1 MADEEFVI
9 EAESV
14 SKRFGHIWAVREL
27 TLQIPRNRIFCLLGP
42 SGSGKTTTIRMMLGV
57 YRPDS
62 GTLTVWGKP
71 TKDIKQALHHRIG
84 YLPQFFVLHP
94 TLTIEE
100 NLNFVGMLYG
110 LGLGQ
115 RRRRIRELLEWLE
128 LWPYRH
134 KLANRISGGMRRRL
148 SLAAAL
154 IHEPELLFLDE
165 PTAGIDPILRAK
177 LWKEFRRLNQMGTTL
192 VVTTQYVVEAEYGDY
207 VAILSAGELAALG
220 TPRELRKRALGGDT
234 IEVHTTGHTG
244 FTADLMQAL
253 AACPHV
259 VKVASP
265 GFDLLRV
272 TVTDSATALPGIV
285 ACLQQHG
292 VEIQTIASIIP
303 SFDDAFVQL
312 VEQYRAAR

>member
-1 MADEEFVI
+1 MNDEDFVI
-9 EAESV
+9 EADSV
-14 SKRFGHIWAVREL
+14 SKRFGHIWAVRDL
-27 TLQIPRNRIFCLLGP
+27 TLGVPRNRIFCLLGP

-71 TKDIKQALHHRIG
+71 TQDIKQALHHRIG

-115 RRRRIRELLEWLE
+115 RRRRIRELLDWLE

-134 KLANRISGGMRRRL
+134 KLASRISGGMQRRL

-165 PTAGIDPILRAK
+165 PTAGIDPILRTK
-177 LWKEFRRLNQMGTTL
+177 LWREFRRLNQMGTTL
-192 VVTTQYVVEAEYGDY
+192 IVTTQYVVEAEYGDE

-220 TPRELRKRALGGDT
+220 TPRQLRKRALGGDT
-234 IEVHTTGHTG
+234 IEVHTAGNARL
-244 FTADLMQAL
+244 TADLLESL

-259 VKVASP
+259 VQATSS
-265 GFDLLRV
+265 GLNLLRV

-292 VEIQTIASIIP
+292 IEIQTIASVIP
-303 SFDDAFVQL
+303 SFDDAFVRL
-312 VEQYRAAR
+312 VEQHRTAH